1 MAKLGSKRDAV
12 VDVASGNINALLGKG
27 TEFEGKLTFEGI
39 VRIDGVV
46 RGTISS
52 KDKLIIG
59 ETAKVEA
66 DITVGTAILCGELRG
81 NIEASQRLEIKST
94 GKLIGDVY
102 TPVMLM
108 DEGAVLEG
116 VCHMVHDASRSKTTG
131 EHSVEKASVSLL
143 KSQDGNQTD

>member
-1 MAKLGSKRDAV
+1 MGKLGKNKDAV
-12 VDVASGNINALLGKG
+12 ADVASGNINALLGKG
-27 TEFEGKLTFEGI
+27 SEFEGKLTFEGI

-46 RGTISS
+46 RGTINS

-59 ETAKVEA
+59 EAAKVEA

-94 GKLIGDVY
+94 GKLLGDVY

-108 DEGAVLEG
+108 DGGAVLEG
-116 VCHMVHDASRSKTTG
+116 VCHMVHDGSRSKTTG
-131 EHSVEKASVSLL
+131 EHGAEKAPVSLL
-143 KSQDGNQTD
+143 KTQDGKSD